1 MECKAV
7 CEYSHS
13 DGSLE
18 TFEGTAE
25 ECDNWI
31 KNHPNRDNPAYTL
44 WNLRWPRLLMKNNES
59 VCQLGIV
66 FGVCTLNVPL
76 VIFSY
81 GFLQVARFN
90 NAVKGR

>member
-44 WNLRWPRLLMKNNES
+44 WK
-59 VCQLGIV
+59 Q
-66 FGVCTLNVPL
+66 NVIL
-76 VIFSY
+76 
-81 GFLQVARFN
+81 
-90 NAVKGR
+90 K